1 MNDLDEFVYIILLL
15 WLPDQHLSAEAGW
28 MFDWDRTL
36 ASVYMAVRV
45 AGWCVNDST
54 SIQLCSSVYN
64 CDAAQA

>member
-1 MNDLDEFVYIILLL
+1 
-15 WLPDQHLSAEAGW
+15 

-36 ASVYMAVRV
+36 ASVYNMAVCV
-45 AGWCVNDST
+45 AGWCVNDPT